1 MKWYEIKNKADKAE
15 IWLYE
20 MIGKDFFTEDG
31 ITSKEFQKEISAI
44 NQKQIDLHINSP
56 GGSVMDG
63 IGIYNLIK
71 NHPAHVTTFIDGWA
85 ASIASIIALAGDEVV
100 MAENGSFMIHN
111 PEGTAI
117 LRGDADFI
125 ETESQKVTAALRQI
139 TDSMIGTYMA
149 KSGKTDPEIRELLKK
164 ETWMTAKQAK
174 EFGFIDEIAEEM
186 DMAAC
191 AKFIPIMA
199 KAGFKH
205 IPETITCKKEPPD
218 VKSAEKALRD
228 VGFSHK
234 QAKTILAEGF
244 KGYQRDVDP
253 PAAPRDVVP
262 TQKPKVDKVS
272 DLLTRAEIAAPSKQT
287 TGGKI

>member
-1 MKWYEIKNKADKAE
+1 
-15 IWLYE
+15 
-20 MIGKDFFTEDG
+20 
-31 ITSKEFQKEISAI
+31 
-44 NQKQIDLHINSP
+44 
-56 GGSVMDG
+56 
-63 IGIYNLIK
+63 
-71 NHPAHVTTFIDGWA
+71 
-85 ASIASIIALAGDEVV
+85 
-100 MAENGSFMIHN
+100 
-111 PEGTAI
+111 
-117 LRGDADFI
+117 
-125 ETESQKVTAALRQI
+125 
-139 TDSMIGTYMA
+139 
-149 KSGKTDPEIRELLKK
+149 
-164 ETWMTAKQAK
+164 
-174 EFGFIDEIAEEM
+174 
-186 DMAAC
+186 MAAC
-191 AKFIPIMA
+191 AKFIPVMA

-205 IPETITCKKEPPD
+205 IPETITGKKEPPD

>member
-15 IWLYE
+15 IWIYE
-20 MIGKDFFTEDG
+20 EIGEDFWTG
-31 ITSKEFQKEISAI
+31 GGVTAKNFQKELSAI
-44 NQKQIDLHINSP
+44 KASQIDLHINSP
-56 GGSVMDG
+56 GGAVFDG
-63 IGIYNLIK
+63 ITIYNLLK
-71 NHPAHVTTFIDGWA
+71 QHPANVTTYIDGIA
-85 ASIASIIALAGDEVV
+85 ASIASVIALAGDKIV
-100 MAENGSFMIHN
+100 MAENALYMIHN
-111 PEGTAI
+111 PSGMVMGTA
-117 LRGDADFI
+117 ADMRTFADTL
-125 ETESQKVTAALRQI
+125 EKVGG
-139 TDSMIGTYMA
+139 SMVMA
-149 KSGKTDPEIRELLKK
+149 YTGKTGKDAETIKALLDA
-164 ETWMTAKQAK
+164 ETWFTADEAK
-174 EFGFIDEIAEEM
+174 EAGFIDEIAGEM

-191 AKFIPIMA
+191 AKFIPVMA

-205 IPETITCKKEPPD
+205 IPETITGKKEPPD

-287 TGGKI
+287 IGGKI